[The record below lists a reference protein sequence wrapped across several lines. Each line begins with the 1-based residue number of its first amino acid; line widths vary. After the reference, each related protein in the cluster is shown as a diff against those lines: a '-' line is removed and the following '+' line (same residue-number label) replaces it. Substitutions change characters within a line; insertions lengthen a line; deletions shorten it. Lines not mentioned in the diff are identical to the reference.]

1 MLNGEGETVG
11 RDGRGLAA
19 RISEGWRAT
28 SEPPHPSL
36 LTLLSARKI
45 ILVKMMEEKYKAM

>member
-11 RDGRGLAA
+11 RDGRCLAA

-28 SEPPHPSL
+28 SEPPHPAL

-45 ILVKMMEEKYKAM
+45 ILVKTM